1 MLRLENITK
10 IFSTDLVLKDIN
22 WEIKKGE
29 KVGLIGSNGAGKTT
43 QLKILIGEEEQTSG
57 SIIKEGEL
65 KISYLKQEFD
75 LNLNNT
81 VKQELISA
89 FSEIQL
95 INQKIN
101 EIEREMQ
108 IKQDLDK
115 SDNLDSL
122 INKIAF
128 LQREF
133 EALGGYQIESE
144 VDKILP
150 KLGFSTDEANTLVSN
165 FSCGWQMKIAL
176 GKIMLLKPDLLLLD
190 EPTNHLDLD
199 TINWLEEYLLPLKT
213 SIILISHDRYFLDKL
228 CKKIIF
234 IDQGISNTYK
244 GNYSFFIQQ
253 KLLDDATQ
261 QKSYQL
267 QQKEIAIQKKYIERF
282 RASASRSS
290 QVKSREKQI
299 NKIAKIDNVTKRNKS
314 PVFQF
319 PSCKPSGKSVLEI
332 KNLCHAY
339 AEKIIFF
346 ETNLKINSG
355 EKVAFLGPNGVGKS
369 TLFKIIMSKITPEI
383 GQINLN
389 KHNLITSYYEQNQ
402 SEALDPD
409 KIVIDLIFDKAPSWE
424 QRKVRTFLGGFGFYQ
439 DSVFK
444 KVGQLSGGEKAKL
457 AMALIILQPSN
468 FLLLDE
474 PTNHLDLQSK
484 ENLEVAIN
492 SYKGTVLI
500 ISHDRFFVSKVANRI
515 VEINNYQFQS
525 YNGNYEYYLEKRQK
539 NKSVKK

>member
-101 EIEREMQ
+101 EVEREML

-339 AEKIIFF
+339 DEKIIFF

>member
-1 MLRLENITK
+1 VLRLENITK

-29 KVGLIGSNGAGKTT
+29 KVGLVGSNGAGKTT

-57 SIIKEGEL
+57 SIIKEREL

-101 EIEREMQ
+101 EIEREML

-144 VDKILP
+144 VDKIMP

-282 RASASRSS
+282 RASSSRSS

-299 NKIAKIDNVTKRNKS
+299 NKIAKIDNVIQRNKS

-319 PSCKPSGKSVLEI
+319 PLCKPSGKSVLEI
-332 KNLCHAY
+332 KNLCHSY

-424 QRKVRTFLGGFGFYQ
+424 QKKVRTFLGGFGFYQ

-525 YNGNYEYYLEKRQK
+525 YNGNYEYYIEKRQK

>member
-199 TINWLEEYLLPLKT
+199 TINWLEQYLLTLKT
-213 SIILISHDRYFLDKL
+213 SMILISHDRYFLDKL
-228 CKKIIF
+228 CQKIIF
-234 IDQGISNTYK
+234 IDDGTAYTYN
-244 GNYSFFIQQ
+244 GNYSFFVQQ
-253 KLLDDATQ
+253 KLLNEQSQNKA
-261 QKSYQL
+261 YQL
-267 QQKEIAIQKKYIERF
+267 QQKEIEIQKKYIEKF
-282 RASASRSS
+282 RASASRST
-290 QVKSREKQI
+290 QAKSREKQI
-299 NKIAKIDNVTKRNKS
+299 NKLKKVDNVMKRKKS
-314 PVFQF
+314 PIFNF
-319 PSCKPSGKSVLEI
+319 PPCKQSGKSVLDI
-332 KNLCHAY
+332 KNLCHGY
-339 AEKIIFF
+339 SNKIIFF

-355 EKVAFLGPNGVGKS
+355 EKVAFLGSNGVGKS
-369 TLFKIIMSKITPEI
+369 TLFKLIMKQIVPEI
-383 GQINLN
+383 GEINLG

-402 SEALDPD
+402 SEALDHSQT
-409 KIVIDLIFDKAPSWE
+409 VINLIFE
-424 QRKVRTFLGGFGFYQ
+424 QVPEWSQKKVRTFLGGFGFYKET
-439 DSVFK
+439 VFK
-444 KVGQLSGGEKAKL
+444 NISQLSGGEKARL

-474 PTNHLDLQSK
+474 PTNHLDLETK
-484 ENLEVAIN
+484 ENLEIAIN
-492 SYKGTVLI
+492 DYKGTVLL
-500 ISHDRFFVSKVANRI
+500 ISHDRFFISKVANRI
-515 VEINNYQFQS
+515 VEINNLSFES
-525 YNGNYEYYLEKRQK
+525 YYGNYEYYLDKKSEKK
-539 NKSVKK
+539 GIVG